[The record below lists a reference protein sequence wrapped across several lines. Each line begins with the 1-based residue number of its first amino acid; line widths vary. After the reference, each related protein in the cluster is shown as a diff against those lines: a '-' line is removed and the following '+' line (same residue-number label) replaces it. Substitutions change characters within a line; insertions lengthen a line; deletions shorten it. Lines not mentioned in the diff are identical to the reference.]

1 MKKLNIFILILCL
14 FVPLS
19 FSGCKNSNKKTLST
33 PTILEIK
40 GGTIVFN
47 AVTDAEYYTLYIN
60 ENTINIDA
68 NYNSY
73 VQLIDN
79 HIHYD
84 ASKIFVVGDSYSIK
98 VQANATKKQSSAFS
112 NTYAYKHQGTIKKP
126 ENVKINK
133 TTLTWDPVENANY
146 YNVKIITPNDNVIL
160 DKNGNILTQDDSL
173 SISNAD
179 LTEYSFNTNQFDFS
193 SLLSKAGSYK
203 FYVNAVMTDEIGY
216 IESGYTS
223 KVIYSHTVELKTPV
237 NGKVSKIDGE
247 LHLATAVDPNA
258 NAVSIKCNEFE
269 QTMEL
274 NCPNSCITKA
284 SENYFDINLNKF
296 FESYISA
303 GNINFNQFKQF
314 NFSTQ
319 ARFLANNLENSYYL
333 NSAYSSNIIFENTH
347 ILTAPTLKIEHNSF
361 NDCYVAN
368 WTMPQNEIEFLGE
381 FKVLVATETE
391 IKEYKLDNNI
401 SSMLLT
407 EDFIAVAVQA
417 IGVGN
422 YLNSPL
428 SDFVSSS
435 TVTNTLPNPNFNI
448 ANFALTWDNIADYY
462 IAEIGNEYF
471 VLNTSNFDIDIEK
484 FNSNNPEIK
493 FTAIK
498 ANNKALTKIVDITYS
513 NQLASPTFSYSQGF
527 TSSKLYELT
536 FTGVE
541 NSIGY
546 YVYIKSQNDTE
557 YTKINTLYTSTA
569 IDLSQY
575 IISEGEFTDYLVKVQ
590 AVADLNSVYSNSELS
605 TPVNVSHVKVLD
617 TPEFYKLSNI
627 TAPVI
632 KQNSNGTTKY
642 FLKFY
647 GVKDAGSYEILIN
660 FNKLTIVS
668 RDANDTDL
676 YSVDISNY
684 LIAANNYE
692 IKVRAVP
699 NKTTFNVEPS
709 EYNTTSYALTKQLST
724 VTNIQVTENEGV
736 YTLSFDPIDNA
747 EEYKVRIVK
756 ENDPSYV
763 DYLHS
768 HGLSHTFNIK
778 QSTDISQ
785 YVKQQGVYYFYVT
798 ALAPKE
804 NSYYADSNESSTYG
818 YVNKLTS
825 LESPKNIKFSN
836 ISKDSYLLS
845 WTGDDHADY
854 YLVKLT
860 DPNNI
865 SYEFKV
871 YSSTSTNINRYMT
884 IQGTYKVSIY
894 SMVNAVGSNAS
905 HYTASSGTD
914 ASEHYIYTTE
924 QDFIRYSVRMYGF
937 NYNFTI
943 TTANELKN
951 LLWYHYLYKI
961 DSNTSLSLYINRTIK
976 EDQTTETLREAILRL
991 AEDAN
996 TVYPF
1001 ASDAGWDN
1009 LIKTD
1014 ATDNELFSYLCEKL
1028 IISYPEFNILEDFE
1042 LEHTTNSQVFS
1053 LKYKNALNIEKVT
1066 DETSLSFTN
1075 TNYGN
1080 KYNYIDLYSRRS
1092 STGVFKIDAREEVLV
1107 TTTEQLLQAV
1117 QHGRK
1122 PKFIGNS
1129 EVAETVYNNAKL
1141 VLSAIITNNMSDLE
1155 KVTAIFDW
1163 LEYGF
1168 DITYYEIS
1176 ARNYISGSVEANSV
1190 ANYGKYK
1197 QYYLEGIFENIT
1209 MLPNGNIVIGSN
1221 KATSWS
1227 YSKAFALL
1235 CAIEGIDASII
1246 YGEYSYYD
1254 VASTS
1259 DKVVK
1264 HTWNKVYLDPTVDK
1278 SGANWFAV
1286 DLTFSDNRVYFNNF
1300 TNGYGIAS
1308 HSYFLTTDSM
1318 NQLNLNLTEK
1328 SHLISNDYANA
1339 RKCNTKYDYYTNSS
1353 FALTKE
1359 QISNTIKDFET
1370 GSTLGFEY
1378 AKKFSQSTTYQKYS
1392 GTTGYGTLEAFLLN
1406 SMIYAEYQA
1415 DHNGT
1420 NKSVFEFKFAW
1431 SDNGNSSNFTDMI
1444 EDFEAMFTR
1453 SVIFNTYG
1461 IKLNLI
1467 IDVSGGLYSVQDTE
1481 NSTTTFVYIVEKAA

>member
-1 MKKLNIFILILCL
+1 MKKLNILILIFCL
-14 FVPLS
+14 FVPLF
-19 FSGCKNSNKKTLST
+19 FSGCKNSNKNTLST

-47 AVTDAEYYTLYIN
+47 SVADAEYYTLYIN
-60 ENTINIDA
+60 ENKVNIDA
-68 NYNSY
+68 SYNSY
-73 VQLIDN
+73 VQIIDN
-79 HIHYD
+79 QIHYD

-98 VQANATKKQSSAFS
+98 VQANATKKQSSAYS
-112 NTYAYKHQGTIKKP
+112 NTYSYKHQGTIKKP

-133 TTLTWDPVENANY
+133 TTLTWEPVENASY
-146 YNVKIITPNDNVIL
+146 YLVKIITPNDNVIF
-160 DKNGNILTQDDSL
+160 DKNGNILTQDDSH
-173 SISNAD
+173 SISIAD

-193 SLLSKAGSYK
+193 SLLSKAGNYK
-203 FYVNAVMTDEIGY
+203 FYVNAVMTDEIGQV
-216 IESGYTS
+216 ESGYTS
-223 KVIYSHTVELKTPV
+223 KTTYTHTVELQAPI
-237 NGKVSKIDGE
+237 NGKVYKIDNE
-247 LHLATAVDPNA
+247 LHLATALDPNA
-258 NAVSIKCNEFE
+258 NAISVKCNEFE

-274 NCPNSCITKA
+274 NTPNSCITKE
-284 SENYFDINLNKF
+284 SDNYVNINLNKF
-296 FESYISA
+296 FESYINA
-303 GNINFNQFKQF
+303 GNLNFNQFKQF

-319 ARFLANNLENSYYL
+319 AVHLVTNSENSYYF
-333 NSAYSSNIIFENTH
+333 NSTYSSSIIFENTN
-347 ILTAPTLKIEHNSF
+347 ILTAPTVNIEHNSF
-361 NDCYVAN
+361 NDCYIAN
-368 WTMPQNEIEFLGE
+368 WEIPQNENDFIGK
-381 FKVLVATETE
+381 FKVLVATKTE

-401 SSMLLT
+401 SSLLLT
-407 EDFIAVAVQA
+407 ENFIAVAVQA
-417 IGVGN
+417 VGVGN

-428 SDFVSSS
+428 SDFVSNP
-435 TVTNTLPNPNFNI
+435 TLTNILTNPTFNI
-448 ANFALTWDNIADYY
+448 TDFTLTWNNVADYY
-462 IAEIGNEYF
+462 IAEVGNEYF
-471 VLNTSNFDIDIEK
+471 ILNTSNFEINIEK

-493 FTAIK
+493 VTAFK
-498 ANNKALTKIVDITYS
+498 ENNRALTKIVDITYS
-513 NQLASPTFSYSQGF
+513 NQLATPTFSYSQGF
-527 TSSKLYELT
+527 TSAKLYELT

-546 YVYIKSQNDTE
+546 YVYIKSKDDVD

-605 TPVNVSHVKVLD
+605 TAVSVSHIKVLD

-627 TAPVI
+627 TAPII
-632 KQNSNGTTKY
+632 KQNSGETTKY

-660 FNKLTIVS
+660 YNKLNINS
-668 RDANDTDL
+668 RGANDTEA

-692 IKVRAVP
+692 IKVRAIP
-699 NKTTFNVEPS
+699 SNTAFNTQPS
-709 EYNTTSYALTKQLST
+709 EYNTTSYALTKQLSI
-724 VTNIQVTENEGV
+724 VTNIQVNENEGV

-747 EEYKVRIVK
+747 EEYRVRIVK

-768 HGLSHTFNIK
+768 LGLSHLFTVK

-818 YVNKLTS
+818 SVKKLTS
-825 LESPKNIKFSN
+825 LESPKNIRFAN

-871 YSSTSTNINRYMT
+871 YSSTSTNINKYIT
-884 IQGTYKVSIY
+884 IQGTYNVSVY

-905 HYTASSGTD
+905 LYTASSGTD
-914 ASEHYIYTTE
+914 ASEHYVYSTE
-924 QDFIRYSVRMYGF
+924 QDFMRYSVRMYGA

-943 TTANELKN
+943 SNANELKN
-951 LLWYHYLYKI
+951 LLWYHYLYEI
-961 DSNTSLSLYINRTIK
+961 DSNTGLKLYVNLNLK
-976 EDQTTETLREAILRL
+976 EDETPETLREAILRL
-991 AEDAN
+991 VEESN

-1001 ASDAGWDN
+1001 AGDSGWDN

-1014 ATDNELFSYLCEKL
+1014 ATDNALFSYLCQKL
-1028 IISYPEFNILEDFE
+1028 LISYPEFNILEGFD
-1042 LEHTTNSQVFS
+1042 LEHTTNSQVFT
-1053 LKYKNALNIEKVT
+1053 LKFKNALNVEKVT

-1080 KYNYIDLYSRRS
+1080 KFNYIDLYSRRS

-1176 ARNYISGSVEANSV
+1176 SRDFISGSVEESDLLK
-1190 ANYGKYK
+1190 YGKYK
-1197 QYYLEGIFENIT
+1197 QYYLEGIFENIS
-1209 MLPNGNIVIGSN
+1209 MQNNGDLVLGTN

-1235 CAIEGIDASII
+1235 CAIEGIDANVV
-1246 YGEYSYYD
+1246 YGEYTYFD
-1254 VASTS
+1254 TASQSNRT
-1259 DKVVK
+1259 VQ
-1264 HTWNKVYLDPTVDK
+1264 HAWNKVFLDPTVAQ

-1286 DLTFSDNRVYFNNF
+1286 DLTFSDNRIYFNNLS
-1300 TNGYGIAS
+1300 NGYGIAS

-1318 NQLNLNLTEK
+1318 NELNLNLTDK
-1328 SHLISNDYANA
+1328 THLISSEYATA
-1339 RKCNTKYDYYTNSS
+1339 RKCKTKYDYYTNSS

-1378 AKKFSQSTTYQKYS
+1378 AKKFSQSTEYQKYS

-1415 DHNGT
+1415 ENNGT
-1420 NKSVFEFKFAW
+1420 NRSVFEFKFAW
-1431 SDNGNSSNFTDMI
+1431 ADNGGSSNFTSTIDM
-1444 EDFEAMFTR
+1444 FEGMFTR
-1453 SVIFNTYG
+1453 SIIFNTYG

-1467 IDVSGGLYSVQDTE
+1467 NDVGGGLYSVQDTE
-1481 NSTTTFVYIVEKAA
+1481 NATTTFVYIVEKAV